1 MMFHFYDLINESF
14 LFKKKGGGRG
24 KRKLSDNDILC
35 YVLCP
40 SFKLPL
46 PYLTVKKEKRKE
58 KGIEEGCLV
67 STTTT
72 TTKRR
77 GEKKD

>member
-1 MMFHFYDLINESF
+1 MKVSYS
-14 LFKKKGGGRG
+14 KKKGGGG
-24 KRKLSDNDILC
+24 GRKLSDNDILS

-72 TTKRR
+72 GKKKKRLR
-77 GEKKD
+77 